1 MQRSI
6 FFLLINLLKN
16 NLGCI
21 GFIVN
26 LMNVLGLRR
35 VYFTT
40 CFIFGSRLFIFSFPW
55 ILKLLGHWACPTL
68 VIGLDVHRCFLGNKL
83 SVERSVYVV
92 CVCVCV
98 CAHAISG
105 PVAVPIK
112 WLIST
117 CKFCPSL
124 FSFIWTLLDARKSLL
139 MKAFAL
145 KQSASI
151 SNPHINI
158 SANIS
163 WLAVIVCQLFTV
175 DLWSLCLSSF
185 KELIL

>member
-68 VIGLDVHRCFLGNKL
+68 VIGLDVHRCFLGRKL
-83 SVERSVYVV
+83 SVERSVYV
-92 CVCVCV
+92 VCV

-145 KQSASI
+145 KQCLYFKSSYQYI
-151 SNPHINI
+151 SKYFLIGCDCVSVVYSGPLV
-158 SANIS
+158 SVF
-163 WLAVIVCQLFTV
+163 VIF
-175 DLWSLCLSSF
+175 
-185 KELIL
+185 